1 MNTVTKITA
10 VVCLLALTSCGLM
23 RPRNPEWW
31 MEKEKNACLPTAI
44 SFREALGKRVKWSH
58 VLIYKYLDTKQNKY
72 YGHAVCAYMYPVG
85 KNQLWVY
92 DYRGSVR
99 VRAYIDQ
106 PLEVAK
112 GVEKA
117 AGNDHYEIIQAE
129 YLTE

>member
-1 MNTVTKITA
+1 
-10 VVCLLALTSCGLM
+10 
-23 RPRNPEWW
+23 

-44 SFREALGKRVKWSH
+44 TFKESLGKRVKWSK
-58 VLIYKYLDTKQNKY
+58 VLIYKYLNTETGKY

-106 PLEVAK
+106 PLQVAEA
-112 GVEKA
+112 VEKA
-117 AGNDHYEIIQAE
+117 AGNNYQMIQAE
-129 YLTE
+129 YLE